1 MSKNDNIGKRIKDR
15 RKGLGISQMDM
26 AYALSINQSNVSRIE
41 NGTHLPTIDQ
51 LRMLKDLLSVD
62 YEYLIEGKQP
72 EKKSEKDRK

>member
-1 MSKNDNIGKRIKDR
+1 MKTKTTIGERIKNT
-15 RKGLGISQMDM
+15 RKKLGISQMDM

-72 EKKSEKDRK
+72 EKKSEKARK